1 MDVFQNLITLDIQVA
16 AMMLTNIIS
25 GFSLSGVCKH
35 YTYLSYYLTFLQTMF
50 MIKVNTSLNPVD
62 VWWFNWFWCL
72 VLYSF
77 IISIPIGVFEFMCI
91 EYVER
96 IPNNRIVNI
105 LMKVIYCCLILM
117 TALIPLLICDPDK
130 C

>member
-16 AMMLTNIIS
+16 AIIVANIIS
-25 GFSLSGVCKH
+25 GFSLSEMCKN

-50 MIKVNTSLNPVD
+50 MIKVNTSMNPFE
-62 VWWFNWFWCL
+62 VWWFNWFWCI

-77 IISIPIGVFEFMCI
+77 ILSILVGLLEFIIQPTFNI
-91 EYVER
+91 ER
-96 IPNNRIVNI
+96 KLITDC
-105 LMKVIYCCLILM
+105 LKVLYFSIFVLTSVVVLV
-117 TALIPLLICDPDK
+117 ICDPNK